1 MDIYSR
7 VYKIAIVEGI
17 EKEQIKQLSKMIKS
31 SRIYCYLDNSVDI
44 ISFDISKWGVF
55 KKLNIS
61 NKYKKVIAFGNDKN
75 DVELLHNSDIG
86 VAVATED
93 KELLSFSAVRV
104 SSCKPNAIVSAI
116 DKIDSE
122 KI

>member
-1 MDIYSR
+1 MSI
-7 VYKIAIVEGI
+7 
-17 EKEQIKQLSKMIKS
+17 
-31 SRIYCYLDNSVDI
+31 
-44 ISFDISKWGVF
+44 
-55 KKLNIS
+55 
-61 NKYKKVIAFGNDKN
+61 KKVIAFGNDKN